1 MARSHSRNLV
11 ALVLKGFPS
20 RTGDILQY
28 EASVQSVAPITYY
41 AKNKTQEKPVY
52 AFMCTVAKW
61 YICHVNI
68 TRILLC
74 NYNLTRLLYAICS
87 CKKHDKPTLALFVL
101 IVSVSG
107 GLKVLCNYH
116 MQSCKNTSGYLHWG
130 SSLFLRTKWPPQL
143 ERITAKIASDIQRWW
158 IEWNLMSKVGLSV
171 LFSLKK
177 R

>member
-1 MARSHSRNLV
+1 MKRLSRVSHLSH
-11 ALVLKGFPS
+11 
-20 RTGDILQY
+20 IMQ
-28 EASVQSVAPITYY
+28 
-41 AKNKTQEKPVY
+41 KNKTQEKPVY

-74 NYNLTRLLYAICS
+74 NYNLTRLLCAICS

-158 IEWNLMSKVGLSV
+158 IEWNLMSEVGLSV

>member
-1 MARSHSRNLV
+1 MKRLSRVSHLSHIMQKIKHR
-11 ALVLKGFPS
+11 
-20 RTGDILQY
+20 
-28 EASVQSVAPITYY
+28 
-41 AKNKTQEKPVY
+41 KNP
-52 AFMCTVAKW
+52 FMLLCAQWQKW

-158 IEWNLMSKVGLSV
+158 IEWNLMSEVGLSV